1 MKPPPFHYV
10 RCASAAEA
18 VALLSEAGEDA
29 KLLAGGQSLV
39 PLLNFRL
46 ARPTVLVDIS
56 RLRDLAYIR
65 QSAEGN
71 LCIGALS
78 RQATLETTELGSRW
92 QAIAQALPHI
102 GHYPTRM
109 RGTAGGS
116 VAHAD
121 PAAEIPLLCIGFGAL
136 LTIVGPHDQRSV
148 EADGFFL
155 GPFTTLIGPD
165 EMLTEIRLLP
175 PPLGASTAFEEF
187 SERHGDFA
195 LAAAFAGL
203 QLADGICSWV
213 RVAVGGIGPV
223 PIRASA
229 AEAALAGSRASDA
242 DLLRAADAVASCCSA
257 TDDIHCSAA
266 TRRDLAREI
275 TLRALMRVRSSQLAA
290 AQRRP
295 APNVRRQIDS
305 AVSPRG
311 NDIVQPEDRGTC
323 R

>member
-1 MKPPPFHYV
+1 MKPPPFHYA

-18 VALLSEAGEDA
+18 VALLSEAGDDA

-46 ARPTVLVDIS
+46 ARPTLLVDIS
-56 RLRDLAYIR
+56 RVRELAYIR
-65 QSAEGN
+65 HSVEGN

-92 QAIAQALPHI
+92 GAIAQALPLI
-102 GHYPTRM
+102 GHYPTRI
-109 RGTAGGS
+109 RGTVGGS

-121 PAAEIPLLCIGFGAL
+121 PAAEIPLLCVGFGAL
-136 LTIVGPHDQRSV
+136 LTIVGPRDQRSV

-155 GPFTTLIGPD
+155 GPFTTLIAPG
-165 EMLTEIRLLP
+165 EMLTEIRLMP
-175 PPLGASTAFEEF
+175 PPIGASTVFEEF
-187 SERHGDFA
+187 SERHGDFS
-195 LAAAFAGL
+195 LASVFAGL
-203 QLADGICSWV
+203 QLTNGICSWV
-213 RVAVGGIGPV
+213 RVAVGGVGPM

-229 AEAALAGSRASDA
+229 AEATLAGSRVADS

-257 TDDIHCSAA
+257 ADDLHCSAA

-275 TLRALMRVRSSQLAA
+275 TLRALTRARSSQLAA
-290 AQRRP
+290 ERRP
-295 APNVRRQIDS
+295 AQNERQQTDS
-305 AVSPRG
+305 AASARDD
-311 NDIVQPEDRGTC
+311 DIVQPEDRGTC